1 MKKGKRFKA
10 VMLSKLFL
18 LLTVFAGRAYAE
30 TSMEDLKSRIE
41 ALEKQADVQKPL
53 LSLLAG
59 QKLGLLLQLQAT
71 HDETAGANDAF
82 KGRRAEI
89 SIGGSLLPERISYRL
104 QIDPFLTGNITKDAY
119 VRLTYVRFADFQF
132 GQYKYPQGLEGR
144 WSSGDLDFAE
154 RAVVSSTFGDKRD
167 YAAQIGGSQIPLGA
181 LRIEYALAAVNG
193 AGQNTP
199 ENNDDKDF
207 AGRAGFQVGS
217 LWLGSSGYLGHEP
230 SGRRERFGTE
240 IRVAQAGWKVQGEY
254 LYGKTE
260 PAALGLTGAS
270 VPQEG
275 YYVLANYRHKSIRP
289 GIRWQSFDSNK
300 NISNRR
306 VDALTGGIDLFLT
319 EGNNNKITLNY
330 TARWEEGTAVPNN
343 DGVVQF
349 QVAF

>member
-1 MKKGKRFKA
+1 MKHDKRHTA
-10 VMLSKLFL
+10 VAL
-18 LLTVFAGRAYAE
+18 LGLMASLALMAGQAAAAA
-30 TSMEDLKSRIE
+30 SLEDLQSRVE
-41 ALEKQADVQKPL
+41 TLEKQADLQKPL
-53 LSLLAG
+53 LSSLAG

-71 HDETAGANDAF
+71 LDETPGARDVF

-89 SIGGSLLPERISYRL
+89 SIGGPILSERVSYRL
-104 QIDPFLTGNITKDAY
+104 QIDPFLTGTITKDAY
-119 VRLTYVRFADFQF
+119 VRLTYIRFADIQF
-132 GQYKYPQGLEGR
+132 GQYKFPQGLEGR

-167 YAAQIGGSQIPLGA
+167 FAAQIGGSQIPLGA
-181 LRIEYALAAVNG
+181 LRMEYALAAVNG
-193 AGQNTP
+193 AGQNTS

-207 AGRAGFQVGS
+207 AGRAGFQVGP
-217 LWLGSSGYLGHEP
+217 LWLGASGYLGQEP

-240 IRVAQAGWKVQGEY
+240 IRVAQGGWKVQGEY
-254 LYGKTE
+254 LYGETE

-289 GIRWQSFDSNK
+289 GIRWQSFDANK
-300 NISNRR
+300 NISRNR
-306 VDALTGGIDLFLT
+306 VDSLTGGIDFFLT

-330 TARWEEGTAVPNN
+330 TTKWEEGTAIPNN